1 MVKVSEKEQLQ
12 ALLSKV
18 YEKGNDGASLQEVM
32 NDLKNE
38 IPNIFMIKEHSAS

>member
-1 MVKVSEKEQLQ
+1 MVKISEKEQLQ

-18 YEKGNDGASLQEVM
+18 YEKGYDGASLQEVM

-38 IPNIFMIKEHSAS
+38 LSNIFIQKEYSAS